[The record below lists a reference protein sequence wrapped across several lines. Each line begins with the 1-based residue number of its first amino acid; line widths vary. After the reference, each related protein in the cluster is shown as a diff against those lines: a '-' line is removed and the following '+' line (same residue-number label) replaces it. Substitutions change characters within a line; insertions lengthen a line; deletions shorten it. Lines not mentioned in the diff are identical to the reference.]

1 MSIERSTSTP
11 EGNGRKPKEYG
22 GGASNVTACRES
34 SRTKAQE
41 RLMEMVI
48 SRSNMMA
55 AYGRVVSSKGA
66 PGGEPV
72 FCLRCIG

>member
-1 MSIERSTSTP
+1 
-11 EGNGRKPKEYG
+11 
-22 GGASNVTACRES
+22 
-34 SRTKAQE
+34 
-41 RLMEMVI
+41 MEMVI